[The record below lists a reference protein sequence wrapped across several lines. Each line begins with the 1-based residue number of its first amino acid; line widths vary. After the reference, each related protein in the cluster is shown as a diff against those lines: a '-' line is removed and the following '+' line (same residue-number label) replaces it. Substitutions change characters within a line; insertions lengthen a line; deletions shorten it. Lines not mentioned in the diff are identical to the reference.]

1 MININMN
8 RAAGARAS
16 AKVRL
21 TAAMVRKTE
30 DMVSVAKKENT
41 TKVKNAPGVRRRL
54 AMK

>member
-1 MININMN
+1 MVNINMN

-16 AKVRL
+16 ASVL

-30 DMVSVAKKENT
+30 DMVSVAKENT
-41 TKVKNAPGVRRRL
+41 IKVKNAPGVRRRL